1 MSTLA
6 ASPIRILLV
15 EGDPDLQDT
24 LSDLLNEEG
33 YELRIVSTLEEAL
46 EQLQVSTFALVL
58 ADLFAGRSP
67 HSFTAAHILRRRAWP
82 IPVGLLT
89 SIASS
94 RETTQQTDFSF
105 VLPMPFEVDGL
116 LLLIAA
122 VLNQPFTQEQSQQAQ
137 TIKPF
142 LKAIETADWQTL
154 ARLCTEDIT
163 FYPPRQSPPAST
175 RKVQGLKAFH
185 DYVEAVR
192 RNLRGFVFE
201 EVRIYATP
209 KGLAIRYL
217 GAWLGED
224 DAICRLPAVTLF
236 RFEGERIRQ
245 VKAHW
250 SNPERYRA
258 LLQHMQA
265 G

>member
-1 MSTLA
+1 MSTLT

-15 EGDPDLQDT
+15 EEDHDLQDT
-24 LSDLLNEEG
+24 LSDLLGEEG

-46 EQLQVSTFALVL
+46 AQLDVSTFALVL

-89 SIASS
+89 SISSS
-94 RETTQQTDFSF
+94 REAVQQANFSF
-105 VLPMPFEVDGL
+105 VLSMPFEVDTL
-116 LLLIAA
+116 LLSIAA
-122 VLNQPFTQEQSQQAQ
+122 ALNQPFTEEQAQQAQ

-142 LKAIETADWQTL
+142 LRAMETADWKTL
-154 ARLCTEDIT
+154 TLLCTEDMIY
-163 FYPPRQSPPAST
+163 YPPRQSPVAST
-175 RKVQGLKAFH
+175 RKVQGLKAYH
-185 DYVEAVR
+185 DYVEATR

-201 EVRIYATP
+201 DVRIYATP

-250 SNPERYRA
+250 SNPQRYRA
-258 LLQHMQA
+258 LLQHAQA

>member
-1 MSTLA
+1 MSTLT

-15 EGDPDLQDT
+15 EEDRDLQDT
-24 LSDLLNEEG
+24 MIDLLNEEG
-33 YELRIVSTLEEAL
+33 YELRVVPTLEEAL
-46 EQLQVSTFALVL
+46 AQLEVSTFALVL

-82 IPVGLLT
+82 IPIGLLT
-89 SIASS
+89 SIEST
-94 RETTQQTDFSF
+94 RESTQQTDFSF
-105 VLPMPFEVDGL
+105 VLPMPFEVDNL

-122 VLNQPFTQEQSQQAQ
+122 ALNQAFTPEQEQQAQ

-142 LKAIETADWQTL
+142 LKAIEIGDWKALTW
-154 ARLCTEDIT
+154 LCTEDIT
-163 FYPPRQSPPAST
+163 YYPPRQSPPAST
-175 RKVQGLKAFH
+175 RKVVGLKAYH

-201 EVRIYATP
+201 DVRIYATP

-217 GAWLGED
+217 GAWLGVD
-224 DAICRLPAVTLF
+224 DAICRLPGVTLF
-236 RFEGERIRQ
+236 RFEGERVRQ

-250 SNPERYRA
+250 SNPQRYRA
-258 LLQHMQA
+258 LLQRAQA